1 MSKKLSKALLLRKYL
16 RLELMAYNWNTRRSV
31 VSFPQKVQ
39 DSREILKQYLS
50 RNNFNDVAAID
61 QLMRNV
67 EFQSLPHLNAAIVR
81 AQNSLILSQTL
92 VDLLKNEKG
101 RKEALLKLEQQKEL
115 ATFKSEQKEAR
126 RLQLDTRAELITWAM
141 PVAVADMD

>member
-1 MSKKLSKALLLRKYL
+1 
-16 RLELMAYNWNTRRSV
+16 MAYNWNTRRSV
-31 VSFPQKVQ
+31 VSFAQKVQ

-126 RLQLDTRAELITWAM
+126 RLQLDTRAELMAWTM
-141 PVAVADMD
+141 PVDVEDMA

>member
-1 MSKKLSKALLLRKYL
+1 
-16 RLELMAYNWNTRRSV
+16 MAYNWNTRRSV
-31 VSFPQKVQ
+31 VSFAQKVE

-61 QLMRNV
+61 QLMRNL

-126 RLQLDTRAELITWAM
+126 RLQLDTRAELMAWTM
-141 PVAVADMD
+141 PVDVEDMA

>member
-1 MSKKLSKALLLRKYL
+1 
-16 RLELMAYNWNTRRSV
+16 MAYNWNTRRSI
-31 VSFPQKVQ
+31 VSFAQKVE

-61 QLMRNV
+61 QLMRNL
-67 EFQSLPHLNAAIVR
+67 EFESLSHLNAAIVR

-92 VDLLKNEKG
+92 IDVLKGEKG
-101 RKEALLKLEQQKEL
+101 RKEALLKLEQQNEL

-126 RLQLDTRAELITWAM
+126 RLQLDNRSDLTARISPLDEAN
-141 PVAVADMD
+141 MD

>member
-1 MSKKLSKALLLRKYL
+1 
-16 RLELMAYNWNTRRSV
+16 MAYNWNTRRSV
-31 VSFPQKVQ
+31 VIYAQKVE

-50 RNNFNDVAAID
+50 KNNFNDVAAID
-61 QLMRNV
+61 QLMRNL
-67 EFQSLPHLNAAIVR
+67 EFQSLSHLNAAIVR

-92 VDLLKNEKG
+92 IDVLKNEKG

-126 RLQLDTRAELITWAM
+126 RLQLDSRAELMAWTS
-141 PVAVADMD
+141 PVDVEDMD

>member
-1 MSKKLSKALLLRKYL
+1 
-16 RLELMAYNWNTRRSV
+16 MAYNWNTRRSV
-31 VSFPQKVQ
+31 VSYAQKVE

-61 QLMRNV
+61 QLMRNL

-126 RLQLDTRAELITWAM
+126 RLQLDTRAELMAWTM
-141 PVAVADMD
+141 PVDVEDMA

>member
-1 MSKKLSKALLLRKYL
+1 
-16 RLELMAYNWNTRRSV
+16 MAYNWNTRRSV
-31 VSFPQKVQ
+31 VSFAQKVE

-61 QLMRNV
+61 QLMRNL
-67 EFQSLPHLNAAIVR
+67 EFQSLSHLNAAIVR

-101 RKEALLKLEQQKEL
+101 RKKALLKLEQQKEL
-115 ATFKSEQKEAR
+115 PTFKSEQKEAR
-126 RLQLDTRAELITWAM
+126 RLQLDTRAELMAWTM
-141 PVAVADMD
+141 PVDVEDMA

>member
-1 MSKKLSKALLLRKYL
+1 
-16 RLELMAYNWNTRRSV
+16 MAYNWNTRRSI
-31 VSFPQKVQ
+31 VSFAQKVE

-50 RNNFNDVAAID
+50 KNNFNDVAAID
-61 QLMRNV
+61 QLMRNL
-67 EFQSLPHLNAAIVR
+67 EFQSLSHLNAAIVR

-92 VDLLKNEKG
+92 IDVLKNEKG

-126 RLQLDTRAELITWAM
+126 RLQLDTRAELMAWTM
-141 PVAVADMD
+141 PVDEEDMG

>member
-1 MSKKLSKALLLRKYL
+1 
-16 RLELMAYNWNTRRSV
+16 MAYNWNTRRSV
-31 VSFPQKVQ
+31 VSFAQKVQ

-92 VDLLKNEKG
+92 VDVLKNEKG
-101 RKEALLKLEQQKEL
+101 RKEALLKLEQQSEL
-115 ATFKSEQKEAR
+115 ATFKSKQKEAR
-126 RLQLDTRAELITWAM
+126 RLQLDNRSDLTAWTM
-141 PVAVADMD
+141 PVDAEDMA

>member
-1 MSKKLSKALLLRKYL
+1 
-16 RLELMAYNWNTRRSV
+16 MAYNWNTRRSIV
-31 VSFPQKVQ
+31 IHTQKVE

-61 QLMRNV
+61 QLMRNL
-67 EFQSLPHLNAAIVR
+67 EFESLSHLNAAIVR

-92 VDLLKNEKG
+92 VDALKNEKG
-101 RKEALLKLEQQKEL
+101 RKEALLKLEQQSEL

-126 RLQLDTRAELITWAM
+126 RLQLDNRSDLTAWTM
-141 PVAVADMD
+141 PVDAEDMA

>member
-1 MSKKLSKALLLRKYL
+1 
-16 RLELMAYNWNTRRSV
+16 MAYNWNTRRSV
-31 VSFPQKVQ
+31 VIYAQKVE

-50 RNNFNDVAAID
+50 RNNFNNVAAMN
-61 QLMRNV
+61 QLMRNL
-67 EFQSLPHLNAAIVR
+67 EFESLSHLNAAIVR

-92 VDLLKNEKG
+92 IDVLKSEKG

-126 RLQLDTRAELITWAM
+126 RLQLDTRAELMAWTM
-141 PVAVADMD
+141 PVDVKP

>member
-1 MSKKLSKALLLRKYL
+1 MSETLSLSKHL
-16 RLELMAYNWNTRRSV
+16 RLAIMAYNWNTRRSIV
-31 VSFPQKVQ
+31 IHTQKVE

-61 QLMRNV
+61 QLMRNL
-67 EFQSLPHLNAAIVR
+67 EFESLSHINAAIVR

-92 VDLLKNEKG
+92 VDALKNEKG
-101 RKEALLKLEQQKEL
+101 RKEALLKLEQQSEL

-126 RLQLDTRAELITWAM
+126 RLQLDNRSDLTAWISPLDEAN
-141 PVAVADMD
+141 MD

>member
-1 MSKKLSKALLLRKYL
+1 
-16 RLELMAYNWNTRRSV
+16 MAYNWNTRRSIV
-31 VSFPQKVQ
+31 IHTQKVE

-61 QLMRNV
+61 QLMRNL
-67 EFQSLPHLNAAIVR
+67 EFESLSHINAAIVR

-92 VDLLKNEKG
+92 VDALKNEKG
-101 RKEALLKLEQQKEL
+101 RKEALLKLEQQSEL

-126 RLQLDTRAELITWAM
+126 RLQLDNRSDLTAWISPLDEAN
-141 PVAVADMD
+141 MD